1 MQTRIPPVRYV
12 NLFPGRTGSTYLT
25 SHMNS
30 HPQIVARYEI
40 LVKCPDSWEAQL
52 DCLNELFDKK
62 RFPLIRAV
70 GFKSKLNQI
79 LDRKAFQSYIIERNF
94 KVIHQIRT
102 NHLKHIVSVIR
113 ARTLR
118 SEQGTSNLLD
128 PAHTPMGPTE
138 IPEPIFACEKKRLDI
153 ADQLDRF
160 VESLE
165 LPKLTIVYEDMLK
178 DEKREFKRLWDFL
191 GVDHVPTEG
200 LTRKNTPDDIRKA
213 VTNLDEI
220 LEHHPEMQKFVD

>member
-1 MQTRIPPVRYV
+1 MI
-12 NLFPGRTGSTYLT
+12 
-25 SHMNS
+25 S

-40 LVKCPDSWEAQL
+40 LGVCRDSWEAQL

-62 RFPLIRAV
+62 RFPVIQAV
-70 GFKSKLNQI
+70 GFKSKLSQI
-79 LDRKAFQSYIIERNF
+79 LDRKAFRSYIIERNF
-94 KVIHQIRT
+94 KVVHQIRT
-102 NHLKHIVSVIR
+102 NHLKYIVSVIR

-118 SEQGTSNLLD
+118 SEQGTSNVLD
-128 PAHTPMGPTE
+128 PAQNPMGAIE
-138 IPEPIFACEKKRLDI
+138 IPEPIFARAKKRLNVVGR
-153 ADQLDRF
+153 LDRF
-160 VESLE
+160 VERLE

-200 LTRKNTPDDIRKA
+200 ITRKNTPDDIRKA